1 MDRAG
6 ATPKSAGGR
15 TACIN
20 IRALPLRL
28 LLRSHPQWRER
39 PVAVVEEDKPL
50 SPILWLNAAAV
61 RGGIRPGMKYAAA
74 LSLDRGL
81 CAGTVSEEEVG
92 AAVRQVHGALDRFSP
107 RVEPSAE
114 EPGIFWVDAGG
125 LDRLYASLEDWAGQM
140 HAALSGLELPASI
153 AVGFGRFG
161 AYAVAKAR
169 NGVVVLPT
177 MAAEEAESR
186 KVRLL
191 DLQLEPKLRER
202 LDKLAVYTVGDF
214 LALPGE
220 RIARHL
226 GEQARALYSFA
237 AGDRSLPL
245 QPRGLSEPLRARM
258 ELDANESDARGL
270 QFRVSQLLA
279 PLLKAAGERYQAA
292 AALRLAFR
300 QENGTRHRCRVQA
313 AEPTLDARVLLELVG
328 LRLETISFPFPP
340 VELAL
345 EVEGV
350 PVTADKLNLLQ
361 ENPDRDT
368 GSAMRALARV
378 RAEFGPGSVL
388 TARLASGH
396 FPEARF
402 GWRPFGKLAAAAPRP
417 VAVRALV
424 RRAHA
429 RPRLLEGQPVNWQ
442 APSGPGPLGPPPEH
456 LVSGGWWVREI
467 RRDYRFVDT
476 ARGETLW
483 VYYDHGSGRW
493 YVQGR
498 VE

>member
-6 ATPKSAGGR
+6 ATPKSAAGR

-20 IRALPLRL
+20 IRALPLQL
-28 LLRSHPQWRER
+28 LLRNHPQWRER
-39 PVAVVEEDKPL
+39 PVAVVEEEKPL
-50 SPILWLNAAAV
+50 SPILWLNTAAV

-74 LSLDRGL
+74 LSLDCGL
-81 CAGTVSEEEVG
+81 CAGTVSEEEAG

-107 RVEPSAE
+107 RVEPSGE

-125 LDRLYASLEDWAGQM
+125 LDWLYVSLEDWAGQM
-140 HAALSGLELPASI
+140 LTALSALELSASI
-153 AVGFGRFG
+153 VVGFGRFG
-161 AYAVAKAR
+161 AYAVARAR
-169 NGVVVLPT
+169 NGVIVFPSVED
-177 MAAEEAESR
+177 EEAESR

-191 DLQLEPKLRER
+191 DLQIEPKLRER

-220 RIARHL
+220 RVAKHL
-226 GEQARALYSFA
+226 GGQARELYRFA
-237 AGDRSLPL
+237 AGERPLPL
-245 QPRGLSEPLRARM
+245 QPRALPEPLQARM
-258 ELDANESDARGL
+258 ELDDNESGSRGL
-270 QFRVSQLLA
+270 LFRVSQLLA
-279 PLLKAAGERYQAA
+279 PLLKSAGERYQAA
-292 AALRLAFR
+292 AALRMAFR
-300 QENGTRHRCRVQA
+300 QENGTRHRCRIQA
-313 AEPTLDARVLLELVG
+313 AEPTLDAKILLELVA
-328 LRLETISFPFPP
+328 LHLETVSFPFPP
-340 VELAL
+340 VELVL

-350 PVTADKLNLLQ
+350 AVTVDKLNLLQ

-378 RAEFGPGSVL
+378 RAEFGPDSVL
-388 TARLASGH
+388 TARLASAH
-396 FPEARF
+396 LPEARF
-402 GWRPFGKLAAAAPRP
+402 VWRPFGKLAAASPRP
-417 VAVRALV
+417 VAVRSLV

-429 RPRLLEGQPVNWQ
+429 SPRVLDGQAVHWQ
-442 APSGPGPLGPPPEH
+442 APSGPGPPPEH
-456 LVSGGWWVREI
+456 LVSGGWWVREV

-483 VYYDHGSGRW
+483 VYYDHRRGRW

>member
-6 ATPKSAGGR
+6 ATPKSAAGR

-20 IRALPLRL
+20 IRALPLQL
-28 LLRSHPQWRER
+28 LLRSHPQWREK
-39 PVAVVEEDKPL
+39 PVAVVEEEKPL

-61 RGGIRPGMKYAAA
+61 RGGVRPGMKYAAA
-74 LSLDRGL
+74 LSLDRDL
-81 CAGTVSEEEVG
+81 CAGTVSEEEAG

-107 RVEPSAE
+107 RVEPSGE

-125 LDRLYASLEDWAGQM
+125 LDWLYESLEDWAGQM
-140 HAALSGLELPASI
+140 HAALSALELSASVV
-153 AVGFGRFG
+153 VGFGRFG

-177 MAAEEAESR
+177 MEAEESASR

-191 DLQLEPKLRER
+191 DLRIEPKLRGR

-226 GEQARALYSFA
+226 GEQARALYRFA

-245 QPRGLSEPLRARM
+245 QPRGLPEPLRARM
-258 ELDANESDARGL
+258 ELDANETDARGL
-270 QFRVSQLLA
+270 RFRVSQLLA

-292 AALRLAFR
+292 AALRLTFR
-300 QENGTRHRCRVQA
+300 QENGERRRCRVQA
-313 AEPTLDARVLLELVG
+313 AEPTLDARLLLELVG
-328 LRLETISFPFPP
+328 LRLETVSFPFPP

-350 PVTADKLNLLQ
+350 GVTADKLNLLQ
-361 ENPDRDT
+361 ENPDRDR

-378 RAEFGPGSVL
+378 RAEFGPDSVL
-388 TARLASGH
+388 TAGLASGH
-396 FPEARF
+396 LPEARF
-402 GWRPFGKLAAAAPRP
+402 AWRPFGKLAAACPRP

-429 RPRLLEGQPVNWQ
+429 RPRILEGQPVNWQ
-442 APSGPGPLGPPPEH
+442 APSGPGPPPEH
-456 LVSGGWWVREI
+456 LVSGGWWIREV

-483 VYYDHGSGRW
+483 IYYDHGSGRW

>member
-6 ATPKSAGGR
+6 ATPKSAAGR

-20 IRALPLRL
+20 IRALPLQL
-28 LLRSHPQWRER
+28 LLRSHPQWREK
-39 PVAVVEEDKPL
+39 PVAVVEEEKPL

-61 RGGIRPGMKYAAA
+61 RGGVRPGMKYAAA
-74 LSLDRGL
+74 LSLDRDL
-81 CAGTVSEEEVG
+81 CAGTVSEEEAG
-92 AAVRQVHGALDRFSP
+92 DAVRQVHGALDRFSP
-107 RVEPSAE
+107 RVEPSGE

-125 LDRLYASLEDWAGQM
+125 LDWLYESLGDWAGQM
-140 HAALSGLELPASI
+140 HAALSALELSASVV
-153 AVGFGRFG
+153 VGFGRFG

-177 MAAEEAESR
+177 TEAEESASR

-191 DLQLEPKLRER
+191 DLRIEPKLRGR

-226 GEQARALYSFA
+226 GEQARALYRFA

-258 ELDANESDARGL
+258 ELDANETDARGL
-270 QFRVSQLLA
+270 RFRVSQLLA
-279 PLLKAAGERYQAA
+279 PLLKAAGERYQAV
-292 AALRLAFR
+292 AALRLTFR
-300 QENGTRHRCRVQA
+300 QENGERRRCRVQA

-328 LRLETISFPFPP
+328 LRLETVSFPFPP

-350 PVTADKLNLLQ
+350 GVTADKLNLLQ
-361 ENPDRDT
+361 ENPDRDR

-378 RAEFGPGSVL
+378 RAEFGPDSVL
-388 TARLASGH
+388 TAGLASGH
-396 FPEARF
+396 LPEARF
-402 GWRPFGKLAAAAPRP
+402 AWRPFGKLAAACPRP

-429 RPRLLEGQPVNWQ
+429 RPRILEGQPVNWQ
-442 APSGPGPLGPPPEH
+442 APSGPGPPPEH
-456 LVSGGWWVREI
+456 LVSGGWWVREV

-483 VYYDHGSGRW
+483 IYYDHGSGRW

>member
-6 ATPKSAGGR
+6 ATPKSAADR

-20 IRALPLRL
+20 IRALPLQL
-28 LLRSHPQWRER
+28 LLRSHPEWRER
-39 PVAVVEEDKPL
+39 PVAVVEEEKPL
-50 SPILWLNAAAV
+50 SPVLWLNAVAV
-61 RGGIRPGMKYAAA
+61 RNGIRPGLRYAAA
-74 LSLDRGL
+74 LSLDRDL
-81 CAGTVSEEEVG
+81 CAGTVSEEELR
-92 AAVRQVHGALDRFSP
+92 AAVRQVHGELDRFSP
-107 RVEPSAE
+107 RVEPCGD

-125 LDRLYASLEDWAGQM
+125 LGWLYSSLEDWAGQM
-140 HAALSGLELPASI
+140 HATLSRLELSASI

-161 AYAVAKAR
+161 TYAVAKAKDA
-169 NGVVVLPT
+169 VAVLPSVE
-177 MAAEEAESR
+177 AEEAESR

-191 DLQLEPKLRER
+191 DLQIEPKLRER

-226 GEQARALYSFA
+226 GGQARELYRFA
-237 AGDRSLPL
+237 AGDRAMPL
-245 QPRGLSEPLRARM
+245 QPRTLPEPLRARM
-258 ELDANESDARGL
+258 ELDANESDAPGL

-300 QENGTRHRCRVQA
+300 QENGERYRCRIQA
-313 AEPTLDARVLLELVG
+313 AEPTLDARILLELVG
-328 LRLETISFPFPP
+328 LHLETVSFPFPP

-350 PVTADKLNLLQ
+350 GVTAEKLNLLQ

-388 TARLASGH
+388 TAQLESGH
-396 FPEARF
+396 LPEARF
-402 GWRPFGKLAAAAPRP
+402 AWRPFGKLTAASPRP
-417 VAVRALV
+417 VAVRVLV

-429 RPRLLEGQPVNWQ
+429 SPRILEDQPVNWQ
-442 APSGPGPLGPPPEH
+442 APPAPGPPPEH
-456 LVSGGWWVREI
+456 LVSGGWWVREV

-476 ARGETLW
+476 GRGETLW
-483 VYYDHGSGRW
+483 VYYDHRRARW

>member
-6 ATPKSAGGR
+6 ATPKSAAGR

-50 SPILWLNAAAV
+50 SPILWLNAVAV
-61 RGGIRPGMKYAAA
+61 KGGIRPGMKYAAA

-161 AYAVAKAR
+161 TYAVAKAR
-169 NGVVVLPT
+169 DAVAVLPT
-177 MAAEEAESR
+177 MAAEDAESR

-226 GEQARALYSFA
+226 GEQARALYRFA

-258 ELDANESDARGL
+258 ELDANESDARGPP
-270 QFRVSQLLA
+270 VPGVPAIGA
-279 PLLKAAGERYQAA
+279 PAEGRGRKIPGGRRPPAGVPAGERHAPPLPGPGGRTDA
-292 AALRLAFR
+292 GRPGPAGAGGPAPGNDFLPLPPGGAGPRGGGRA
-300 QENGTRHRCRVQA
+300 RHRRQ
-313 AEPTLDARVLLELVG
+313 AEPPAGESGPRHRPRPCGPWRGSGPSSAPARSS
-328 LRLETISFPFPP
+328 R
-340 VELAL
+340 
-345 EVEGV
+345 
-350 PVTADKLNLLQ
+350 
-361 ENPDRDT
+361 R
-368 GSAMRALARV
+368 
-378 RAEFGPGSVL
+378 
-388 TARLASGH
+388 
-396 FPEARF
+396 
-402 GWRPFGKLAAAAPRP
+402 GWRRGISRKP
-417 VAVRALV
+417 
-424 RRAHA
+424 
-429 RPRLLEGQPVNWQ
+429 
-442 APSGPGPLGPPPEH
+442 
-456 LVSGGWWVREI
+456 VSGGSLSASSPRPPPGPSPCAPWCAAPTPVP
-467 RRDYRFVDT
+467 
-476 ARGETLW
+476 
-483 VYYDHGSGRW
+483 GSW
-493 YVQGR
+493 KASP
-498 VE
+498 